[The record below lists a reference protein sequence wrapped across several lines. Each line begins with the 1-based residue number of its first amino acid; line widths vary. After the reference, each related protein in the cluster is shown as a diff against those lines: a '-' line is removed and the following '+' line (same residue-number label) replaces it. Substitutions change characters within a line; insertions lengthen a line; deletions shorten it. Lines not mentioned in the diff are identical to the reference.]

1 MHMRVLLGS
10 LNGLNNYQKYRVDK
24 MKYKNKK
31 DSWIKLTKIYK
42 IPIKNLG
49 TILCKLKKKDMKQ
62 IQKRLNIQKELNK
75 KIKLDFNLDTYPT
88 IGDIVEIEN
97 KQYYI
102 FKTKEKHIYCYRVF
116 NNIESN
122 ENNYK
127 EIIVGKE
134 KYYINGVENKQ
145 FLNSK
150 DYKIINTSTKSEIR
164 NINNIIKNIKLDFKK
179 YVKKNKRQNRE
190 KLCKLGNVLKVGRTK
205 VLFLY
210 CKKDVPYG
218 IDINHYKNA
227 KKLYAIQSINDRKI
241 LRKVSKDKCLKI
253 VECLYN
259 NNVKQIEE
267 VEKLYNELKS
277 MENKKL

>member
-88 IGDIVEIEN
+88 IGDIVEIAKER
-97 KQYYI
+97 YYI

-164 NINNIIKNIKLDFKK
+164 NINN
-179 YVKKNKRQNRE
+179 
-190 KLCKLGNVLKVGRTK
+190 
-205 VLFLY
+205 
-210 CKKDVPYG
+210 
-218 IDINHYKNA
+218 
-227 KKLYAIQSINDRKI
+227 
-241 LRKVSKDKCLKI
+241 
-253 VECLYN
+253 
-259 NNVKQIEE
+259 
-267 VEKLYNELKS
+267 
-277 MENKKL
+277 